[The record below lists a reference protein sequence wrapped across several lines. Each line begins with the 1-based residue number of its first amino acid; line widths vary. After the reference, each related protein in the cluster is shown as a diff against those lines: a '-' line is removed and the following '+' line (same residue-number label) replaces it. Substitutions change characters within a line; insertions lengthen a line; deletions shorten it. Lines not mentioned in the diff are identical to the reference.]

1 MKELNR
7 RIAEQLK
14 RSKDKSLTPNDML
27 KAKYKANRLKV
38 EKLYLKTAVTPSKT
52 VYPAQI
58 AEKANELWSDKRLM
72 DDLVANQSEKEQAR
86 IMQEHLASETASVP
100 QPKTTQKEKQ
110 QNGPVAGA

>member
-27 KAKYKANRLKV
+27 KAKYEANRLKV
-38 EKLYLKTAVTPSKT
+38 EKLYLKTAVTPIKA

-58 AEKANELWSDKRLM
+58 AEKTKELLSDKQLM
-72 DDLVANQSEKEQAR
+72 NSLVANQSEMEQAR
-86 IMQEHLASETASVP
+86 IMREHLASETASVP
-100 QPKTTQKEKQ
+100 QPKTAQKEKQ